1 MVFGRKRQ
9 TWTTGDPD
17 SKKLKMST
25 VQYMEK
31 LNGKLEMVHNIAR
44 ENITHAQERMKRL
57 YDKTAKQR
65 ELLPGEKALILMP
78 TSNNKLM
85 ATWKGPY
92 TVLRRLQNN
101 NYELD
106 LGKRKTVL
114 HINSLRKY
122 NEDETPNT
130 VNVVIS
136 ETDIETES
144 DITPLA
150 EESGAELMM
159 LSLASK

>member
-92 TVLRRLQNN
+92 TVLRGLQNN

-106 LGKRKTVL
+106 LGKRK
-114 HINSLRKY
+114 NSFAHKF
-122 NEDETPNT
+122 T
-130 VNVVIS
+130 S
-136 ETDIETES
+136 EIQRR
-144 DITPLA
+144 
-150 EESGAELMM
+150 
-159 LSLASK
+159 